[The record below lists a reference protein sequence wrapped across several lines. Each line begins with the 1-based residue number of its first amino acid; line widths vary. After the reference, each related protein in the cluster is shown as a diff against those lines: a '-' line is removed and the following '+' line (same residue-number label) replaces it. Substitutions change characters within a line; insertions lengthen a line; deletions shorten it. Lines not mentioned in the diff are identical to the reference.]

1 MKTVL
6 QFVRNKRSVWA
17 IEYVMI
23 GYLMCIFLSIGVK
36 TVGPNFNPNAPANA
50 LDGGKIS
57 GGQ

>member
-6 QFVRNKRSVWA
+6 QFVRNKRGVTA

-23 GYLMCIFLSIGVK
+23 GYLMCIFLSIGVNS
-36 TVGPNFNPNAPANA
+36 VGPNFNPNAPANA
-50 LDGGKIS
+50 LDGGKVR

>member
-6 QFVRNKRSVWA
+6 QFMRKQRGVTV

-50 LDGGKIS
+50 LDGGKVR